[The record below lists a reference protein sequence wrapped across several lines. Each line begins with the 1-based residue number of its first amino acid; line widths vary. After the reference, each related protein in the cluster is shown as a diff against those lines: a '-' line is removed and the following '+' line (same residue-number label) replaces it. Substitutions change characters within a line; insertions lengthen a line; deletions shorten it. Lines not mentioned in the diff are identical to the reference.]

1 MFFFLEISINDS
13 LHTGYWVTPKKH
25 LYNSE
30 SSETSNTLLA
40 LHNQRRRLE
49 SLVHLLHNFIGRF
62 PPTHFLQLNIREIA
76 NRHIS
81 FHGFHPLLSLKFVFV
96 RPATGKDVMMHFFS
110 RATSNNDQDPS
121 EPRVPTT
128 MAYIGDPKLF
138 LLLAPINKSWQ
149 ELHYF
154 SVGPDKLVLQTV
166 DSFMHCVFYDGDH
179 Y

>member
-1 MFFFLEISINDS
+1 MR
-13 LHTGYWVTPKKH
+13 PKKH

-76 NRHIS
+76 SRHIS
-81 FHGFHPLLSLKFVFV
+81 FHDFHPLLSLKFFFV
-96 RPATGKDVMMHFFS
+96 RPATGKDVMIHFFS
-110 RATSNNDQDPS
+110 RTTSNIDQCPS
-121 EPRVPTT
+121 QPRVPTT

-154 SVGPDKLVLQTV
+154 TVGPDKLVLQTV
-166 DSFMHCVFYDGDH
+166 VIVMHCLFCDSDH